1 MMEISTLM
9 IRRPRLSTFNEK
21 TMTNTF
27 QHISVLLNE
36 SIDGLAIKPDGI
48 YIDGTFGRG
57 GHSRTILS
65 RLGENGRLYSID
77 RDPQAIAE
85 AGKIDDPRFTI
96 IHGPFSG
103 MAKYAEQYDL
113 VGKVDGVLLDLG
125 VSSPQLDDAERGF
138 SFMKDGPLDMR
149 MDPTSGIPVSQW
161 LLEADLDDIT
171 WVIREFG
178 EDKHA
183 RRIAKAI
190 VAHRENEEKEP
201 LTRTSHLA
209 KLISE
214 AAPKSFKEKKH
225 PATRTFQ
232 AFRIYINSELEEIDT
247 ALKGAA
253 SILAPQGR
261 LSVISFHSLEDRMVK
276 RFMRKESKGP
286 EVPYGIP
293 MTEAQIQALG
303 SANLKT
309 VGKAIMPTEAEI
321 EMNPRSRSSV
331 LRIAEKL

>member
-1 MMEISTLM
+1 ML
-9 IRRPRLSTFNEK
+9 NE
-21 TMTNTF
+21 TIMTESF
-27 QHISVLLNE
+27 QHISVLLHE

-65 RLGENGRLYSID
+65 QLGPNGRLYSID

-85 AGKIDDPRFTI
+85 AQKIDDPRFTI
-96 IHGPFSG
+96 VHGPFSG
-103 MAKYAEQYDL
+103 IADYAQRYDL
-113 VGKVDGVLLDLG
+113 VGKVDGVLFDLG

-149 MDPTSGIPVSQW
+149 MDPTSGMPVSDW
-161 LLEADLDDIT
+161 LAQADLDDIT

-190 VAHRENEEKEP
+190 VAYRENEENEP
-201 LTRTSHLA
+201 LTRTSQLA
-209 KLISE
+209 KLISD

-225 PATRTFQ
+225 PATRAFQ

-286 EVPYGIP
+286 EVPHGIP
-293 MTEAQIQALG
+293 LTQEQIRALG
-303 SANLKT
+303 SADLKT
-309 VGKAIMPTEAEI
+309 VGKAIKPSEQEV

>member
-1 MMEISTLM
+1 
-9 IRRPRLSTFNEK
+9 
-21 TMTNTF
+21 MTEAF
-27 QHISVLLNE
+27 KHISVLLNE
-36 SIDGLAIKPDGI
+36 SIDGLAIKPDGT

-65 RLGENGRLYSID
+65 KLGENGRLFSID

-85 AGKIDDPRFTI
+85 AQKVDDPRFTI

-103 MAKYAEQYDL
+103 MAEYAERYDL
-113 VGKVDGVLLDLG
+113 VGQVDGVLLDLG

-149 MDPTSGIPVSQW
+149 MDPTTGVPVSQW
-161 LLEADLDDIT
+161 LVEADLDDIT

-183 RRIAKAI
+183 RRIAKGIIAYQ
-190 VAHRENEEKEP
+190 ENEENEP
-201 LTRTSHLA
+201 LTRTGQLA
-209 KLISE
+209 KLISDV
-214 AAPKSFKEKKH
+214 APKSFKEKKH
-225 PATRTFQ
+225 PATRAFQ

-261 LSVISFHSLEDRMVK
+261 ISVISFHSLEDRMVK
-276 RFMRKESKGP
+276 RFIRKESQGP
-286 EVPYGIP
+286 QVPHGLP
-293 MTEAQIQALG
+293 LTEDQIKALG
-303 SANLKT
+303 SADLKPI
-309 VGKAIMPTEAEI
+309 GKAIKPSKDEVDENT
-321 EMNPRSRSSV
+321 RSRSSV

>member
-1 MMEISTLM
+1 
-9 IRRPRLSTFNEK
+9 
-21 TMTNTF
+21 MTEAF
-27 QHISVLLNE
+27 KHISVLLNE
-36 SIDGLAIKPDGI
+36 SIDGLAIKPDGT

-65 RLGENGRLYSID
+65 KLGENGRLFSID

-85 AGKIDDPRFTI
+85 AQKIDDPRFTI

-103 MAKYAEQYDL
+103 MAEYAERYDL
-113 VGKVDGVLLDLG
+113 VGQVDGVLLDLG

-149 MDPTSGIPVSQW
+149 MDPTTGIPVSQW
-161 LLEADLDDIT
+161 LVDADLDDIT

-183 RRIAKAI
+183 RRIAKGIIAYQ
-190 VAHRENEEKEP
+190 ENEENEP
-201 LTRTSHLA
+201 LTRTGQLA
-209 KLISE
+209 KLISDV
-214 AAPKSFKEKKH
+214 APKSFKEKKH
-225 PATRTFQ
+225 PATRAFQ

-261 LSVISFHSLEDRMVK
+261 ISVISFHSLEDRMVK
-276 RFMRKESKGP
+276 RFIRKESQGP
-286 EVPYGIP
+286 QVPHGLP
-293 MTEAQIQALG
+293 LTEDQIKALG
-303 SANLKT
+303 SADLKPI
-309 VGKAIMPTEAEI
+309 GKAIKPSKDEVDENT
-321 EMNPRSRSSV
+321 RSRSSV

>member
-1 MMEISTLM
+1 
-9 IRRPRLSTFNEK
+9 
-21 TMTNTF
+21 MTDTF

-57 GHSRTILS
+57 GHSRKILS
-65 RLGENGRLYSID
+65 MLGENGRLYSID

-85 AGKIDDPRFTI
+85 AKTIDDPRFTI

-103 MAKYAEQYDL
+103 IERYAQQYDL
-113 VGKVDGVLLDLG
+113 VDKVDGVLLDLG

-149 MDPTSGIPVSQW
+149 MDPTSGVSVADW
-161 LLEADLDDIT
+161 LAEADIDDIT

-178 EDKHA
+178 EDKFA
-183 RRIAKAI
+183 RRIARAI
-190 VAHRENEEKEP
+190 CEWRENEENEP
-201 LTRTSHLA
+201 LTRTGQLA
-209 KLISE
+209 KLISDVV
-214 AAPKSFKEKKH
+214 PKNFKEKKH
-225 PATRTFQ
+225 PATRAFQ

-253 SILAPQGR
+253 NILAPQGR

-276 RFMRKESKGP
+276 RFIRKESKGP
-286 EVPYGIP
+286 EIP
-293 MTEAQIQALG
+293 HGLPLTEDQIKALG
-303 SANLKT
+303 SARLKAAS
-309 VGKAIMPTEAEI
+309 KAIKPTAQEVDV
-321 EMNPRSRSSV
+321 NPRSRSSV
-331 LRIAEKL
+331 LRVAEKL

>member
-1 MMEISTLM
+1 
-9 IRRPRLSTFNEK
+9 
-21 TMTNTF
+21 MTASF

-36 SIDGLAIKPDGI
+36 SIEGLAIKPDGI

-57 GHSRTILS
+57 GHSRTILAQ
-65 RLGENGRLYSID
+65 LGPEGRLYSID

-85 AGKIDDPRFTI
+85 AQKIDDPRFTI

-103 MAKYAEQYDL
+103 IAEYAQRYDL
-113 VGKVDGVLLDLG
+113 VGKVDGVLFDLG

-149 MDPTSGIPVSQW
+149 MDPTSGMPISEW
-161 LLEADLDDIT
+161 LAQADLDDIT

-190 VAHRENEEKEP
+190 VEYRENELNEP
-201 LTRTSHLA
+201 LTRTSQLA
-209 KLISE
+209 KLISD

-225 PATRTFQ
+225 PATRAFQ

-247 ALKGAA
+247 ALRGA
-253 SILAPQGR
+253 SDILAPQGR

-276 RFMRKESKGP
+276 RFMRKESQGP
-286 EVPYGIP
+286 EVPHGLP
-293 MTEAQIQALG
+293 LTQEQIRALG
-303 SANLKT
+303 SAKMKT
-309 VGKAIMPTEAEI
+309 VGKALKPSDQEVEL
-321 EMNPRSRSSV
+321 NPRSRSSV
-331 LRIAEKL
+331 LRVAEKL

>member
-1 MMEISTLM
+1 ML
-9 IRRPRLSTFNEK
+9 NE
-21 TMTNTF
+21 TIMTESF
-27 QHISVLLNE
+27 QHISVLLHE

-65 RLGENGRLYSID
+65 QLGPNGHLYSID

-85 AGKIDDPRFTI
+85 AQKIDDPRFTI
-96 IHGPFSG
+96 VHGPFSG
-103 MAKYAEQYDL
+103 IAEYAQRYDL
-113 VGKVDGVLLDLG
+113 VGKVDGVLFDLG

-149 MDPTSGIPVSQW
+149 MDPTSGMPVSDW
-161 LLEADLDDIT
+161 LAQADLDDIT

-190 VAHRENEEKEP
+190 VAYREDEENEP
-201 LTRTSHLA
+201 LARTSQLA
-209 KLISE
+209 KLISD

-225 PATRTFQ
+225 PATRAFQ

-286 EVPYGIP
+286 EVPHGIP
-293 MTEAQIQALG
+293 LTQEQIRALG
-303 SANLKT
+303 SADLKT
-309 VGKAIMPTEAEI
+309 VGKAIKPSEQEV

>member
-1 MMEISTLM
+1 
-9 IRRPRLSTFNEK
+9 
-21 TMTNTF
+21 MTEEF
-27 QHISVLLNE
+27 KHISVLLHE

-57 GHSRTILS
+57 GHSRQILS
-65 RLGENGRLYSID
+65 KLGTEGRLFSID

-85 AGKIDDPRFTI
+85 AKTIGDARFNI

-103 MAKYAEQYDL
+103 MAEYAKQRDL
-113 VGKVDGVLLDLG
+113 VGKIDGVLLDLG

-161 LLEADLDDIT
+161 LVEADLDDIT

-190 VAHRENEEKEP
+190 VAYRENEDNEP
-201 LTRTSHLA
+201 LTRTSQLA
-209 KLISE
+209 KLISD

-247 ALKGAA
+247 ALKAAA
-253 SILAPQGR
+253 SILAPKGR

-276 RFMRKESKGP
+276 RFIRKESKGP
-286 EVPYGIP
+286 DVPHGIP
-293 MTEAQIQALG
+293 LTEEQISALG
-303 SANLKT
+303 SANLMP
-309 VGKAIMPTEAEI
+309 VGKAIKPSKQEVEVNT
-321 EMNPRSRSSV
+321 RSRSSV

>member
-1 MMEISTLM
+1 
-9 IRRPRLSTFNEK
+9 
-21 TMTNTF
+21 MTEEF
-27 QHISVLLNE
+27 KHISVLLHE
-36 SIDGLAIKPDGI
+36 SIDGLAIKPNGT

-57 GHSRTILS
+57 GHSRQILS
-65 RLGENGRLYSID
+65 QLGEHGRLFSID

-85 AGKIDDPRFTI
+85 AQTIDDPRFTI

-103 MAKYAEQYDL
+103 MAKYAEERGL
-113 VGKVDGVLLDLG
+113 VGQVDGVLLDLG

-161 LLEADLDDIT
+161 LMEADLDDIT

-190 VAHRENEEKEP
+190 VAYREDEENEP
-201 LTRTSHLA
+201 LARTGQLA
-209 KLISE
+209 KLISD

-225 PATRTFQ
+225 PATRSFQ

-253 SILAPQGR
+253 SILAPEGR

-276 RFMRKESKGP
+276 RFIRKESKGP
-286 EVPYGIP
+286 EVPHGIP
-293 MTEAQIQALG
+293 MTEAQIKALG
-303 SANLKT
+303 SANLKPI
-309 VGKAIMPTEAEI
+309 GKAIKPSKQEVDINT
-321 EMNPRSRSSV
+321 RSRSSV

>member
-1 MMEISTLM
+1 
-9 IRRPRLSTFNEK
+9 
-21 TMTNTF
+21 MTESF
-27 QHISVLLNE
+27 QHISVLLHE
-36 SIDGLAIKPDGI
+36 SIEGLAIKPDGI

-65 RLGENGRLYSID
+65 QLGENGRLYSID

-85 AGKIDDPRFTI
+85 AKTIDDPRFTI
-96 IHGPFSG
+96 VHGPFSG
-103 MAKYAEQYDL
+103 IAHYAKQHGLA
-113 VGKVDGVLLDLG
+113 GKVDGVLFDLG

-161 LLEADLDDIT
+161 LMEADLADIT

-190 VAHRENEEKEP
+190 VAYRENEENEP
-201 LTRTSHLA
+201 LTRTSQLA
-209 KLISE
+209 KLISD

-225 PATRTFQ
+225 PATRAFQ
-232 AFRIYINSELEEIDT
+232 AFRIYINSELEEVDT

-253 SILAPQGR
+253 EILAPQGR

-276 RFMRKESKGP
+276 RFIRKESQGP
-286 EVPYGIP
+286 QVPHGIP

-303 SANLKT
+303 SANMKAI
-309 VGKAIMPTEAEI
+309 GKAIKPSKQEI
-321 EMNPRSRSSV
+321 ELNPRSRSSV

>member
-1 MMEISTLM
+1 
-9 IRRPRLSTFNEK
+9 
-21 TMTNTF
+21 MTEEF
-27 QHISVLLNE
+27 KHISVLLHE
-36 SIDGLAIKPDGI
+36 SIDGLAIKPNGT

-57 GHSRTILS
+57 GHSRQILS
-65 RLGENGRLYSID
+65 QLGEYGRLFSID

-85 AGKIDDPRFTI
+85 AQTIDDPRFTI

-103 MAKYAEQYDL
+103 MAKYAEERGL
-113 VGKVDGVLLDLG
+113 VGQIDGVLLDLG

-161 LLEADLDDIT
+161 LMEADLDDIT

-190 VAHRENEEKEP
+190 VAYRENEENEP
-201 LTRTSHLA
+201 LTRTGQLA
-209 KLISE
+209 KLISD

-225 PATRTFQ
+225 PATRSFQ

-253 SILAPQGR
+253 SILAPEGR

-276 RFMRKESKGP
+276 RFIRKESKGP
-286 EVPYGIP
+286 EVPHGIP
-293 MTEAQIQALG
+293 MTEAQIKALG
-303 SANLKT
+303 SANLKPI
-309 VGKAIMPTEAEI
+309 GKAIKPSKQEVDINT
-321 EMNPRSRSSV
+321 RSRSSV